1 MTENI
6 NMSPKDYA
14 DNNIPDIGMVY
25 DEIINLYLK
34 DSSPWIVGYSGGK
47 DSTTT
52 LQLIY
57 CAIQKIPKIN
67 RHKQVYVLCSD
78 TLVETPPIIQ
88 YIKNSLNKIE
98 LSAKT
103 SELPISVVRV
113 EPRIEKS
120 FWVSLIGK
128 GYPSP
133 NRWFRWCTDAL
144 KIQPS
149 NKFIL
154 EKVSQFGEVIIALGV
169 RRSES
174 ATRAQSLKL
183 HQIEG
188 STLRRHTSLPN
199 AFVYAPIEYWST
211 NAVWSYLLQAPSPWG
226 GDNRALFT
234 LYRNA
239 QAGECPLV
247 IDTFTPSCGNSRFGC
262 WTCTVVEKDHSMSGF
277 IETGYEHL
285 TPMLEMRNWLA
296 EIRNMKEKRSYKRRT
311 GGTGLGPFT
320 LETRREIL
328 TRLLDVQKKVG
339 MELIQPREIEL
350 IHQIWTQEG
359 DWQGGVSSVVQELDM
374 GHLGPKS
381 LNNERGTF
389 GQEEDAVLQKLCDGE
404 GVPHDLVKR
413 MLQIEREATGLA
425 RRRGIYDRLVK
436 ALDETWMTKEQ
447 VAAYRE
453 AEALEE
459 MNASQKTD
467 AE

>member
-1 MTENI
+1 MTEQNGFTPQEHVENHI
-6 NMSPKDYA
+6 PDVGAIYA
-14 DNNIPDIGMVY
+14 EIVELYLRDNN
-25 DEIINLYLK
+25 
-34 DSSPWIVGYSGGK
+34 PWIVGYSGGK
-47 DSTTT
+47 DSTAA

-57 CAIQKIPKIN
+57 YAIQQIEK
-67 RHKQVYVLCSD
+67 RHRTKQVYVLCSD

-88 YIKNSLNKIE
+88 YIKSSLDKIGR
-98 LSAKT
+98 SAQ
-103 SELPISVVRV
+103 EADLPISVARV

-144 KIQPS
+144 KIEPS

-154 EKVSQFGEVIIALGV
+154 EKVSQFGEVIIVLGV

-247 IDTFTPSCGNSRFGC
+247 IDTYTPSCGNSRFGC

-277 IETGYEHL
+277 IETGYEQL
-285 TPMLEMRNWLA
+285 APMLQMRNWLA
-296 EIRNMKEKRSYKRRT
+296 EIRNEKEKRSYKRRT
-311 GGTGLGPFT
+311 GGEGLGPFT

-359 DWQGGVSSVVQELDM
+359 DWQGGVSPIVQELDM
-374 GHLGPKS
+374 AHLGPKS
-381 LNNERGTF
+381 LPNERGMF
-389 GQEEDAVLQKLCDGE
+389 GQEEDVILQKLCDAQS
-404 GVPHDLVKR
+404 VPHDLVKR
-413 MLQIEREATGLA
+413 MLQIERDATGLA

-447 VAAYRE
+447 VVALRKAQ
-453 AEALEE
+453 ALEN
-459 MNASQKTD
+459 MNASEKTD
-467 AE
+467 AK